1 MYAYWLYYKCLTCLQ
16 NMYLQQNSFI
26 TKKSSSI
33 SFTCAKKTFITFIY
47 CLNVPWASISAPN
60 HNFVSIYTVL
70 GNCQALT
77 QRFISLQTILLID
90 PLLAPA
96 GEKIP
101 RFTEV
106 HKLTPYWE
114 SIWPSISR
122 QFDSNILQ
130 LLGIPGR
137 NFSSTSDWTF

>member
-60 HNFVSIYTVL
+60 HNFVSIYTIL

-96 GEKIP
+96 GEKN
-101 RFTEV
+101 TKV
-106 HKLTPYWE
+106 HWSSQINSILRVNLTLNIT
-114 SIWPSISR
+114 SIWLKYSPITR
-122 QFDSNILQ
+122 N
-130 LLGIPGR
+130 PGSK
-137 NFSSTSDWTF
+137 F